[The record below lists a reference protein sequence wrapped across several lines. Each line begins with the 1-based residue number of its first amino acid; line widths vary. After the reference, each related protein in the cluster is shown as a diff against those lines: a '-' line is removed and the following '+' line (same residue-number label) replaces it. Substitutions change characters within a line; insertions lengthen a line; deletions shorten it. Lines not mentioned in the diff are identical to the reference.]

1 MSPSRLIRTSPWLL
15 FVLAFGL
22 FYFYSG
28 GGPNQGTRFN
38 LDHAILEEGRLTT
51 ETYHNNSEDKALYR
65 GKHYTDKA
73 PGTSFTAL
81 PVLALLRVV
90 LRLAGVDPES
100 ASGLS
105 VQLHVA
111 TWSTATLPAFLMCWL
126 LYGWAIRLG
135 HSRLAA
141 AYASVGLGLASPIW
155 AYGTL
160 FWSNALACLCLVY
173 ATSTVL
179 DLRWSRRSEPLARTA
194 AFAGAVAGWA
204 VMTEFPI
211 APMAVTLFVV
221 LLVGL
226 RPWGAYWRR
235 LFWFGA
241 GALVVAVILGAYNQA
256 AFGSPFQ
263 LGYGLVDGWDDMKQ
277 GLFGVRWP
285 KPEAMAGILWGAHG
299 LVFTGPLLLFG
310 IAGHVVALVR
320 GRNRQVSVLCLAFSV
335 YPFLLNSSY
344 AYWDGGWAYGPRHMS
359 AAFPFLALGLAPLY
373 EALPRWSRVVAI
385 AALLAGIFITA
396 IAVGTHGMTP
406 QANSNP
412 LVDLYWAAFETGHY
426 VKHTGWVETG
436 GPATNWGLAL
446 GFSRAHS
453 LIPLWIGLG
462 IGLVGLF
469 CSLSLSP
476 RSWRRS
482 RGA

>member
-160 FWSNALACLCLVY
+160 FWSNALACLCL
-173 ATSTVL
+173 AA
-179 DLRWSRRSEPLARTA
+179 RSPWPARPHSPA
-194 AFAGAVAGWA
+194 PSPAG
-204 VMTEFPI
+204 
-211 APMAVTLFVV
+211 
-221 LLVGL
+221 
-226 RPWGAYWRR
+226 R
-235 LFWFGA
+235 
-241 GALVVAVILGAYNQA
+241 
-256 AFGSPFQ
+256 
-263 LGYGLVDGWDDMKQ
+263 
-277 GLFGVRWP
+277 
-285 KPEAMAGILWGAHG
+285 
-299 LVFTGPLLLFG
+299 
-310 IAGHVVALVR
+310 
-320 GRNRQVSVLCLAFSV
+320 
-335 YPFLLNSSY
+335 
-344 AYWDGGWAYGPRHMS
+344 
-359 AAFPFLALGLAPLY
+359 
-373 EALPRWSRVVAI
+373 
-385 AALLAGIFITA
+385 
-396 IAVGTHGMTP
+396 
-406 QANSNP
+406 
-412 LVDLYWAAFETGHY
+412 
-426 VKHTGWVETG
+426 
-436 GPATNWGLAL
+436 
-446 GFSRAHS
+446 
-453 LIPLWIGLG
+453 
-462 IGLVGLF
+462 
-469 CSLSLSP
+469 
-476 RSWRRS
+476 
-482 RGA
+482 